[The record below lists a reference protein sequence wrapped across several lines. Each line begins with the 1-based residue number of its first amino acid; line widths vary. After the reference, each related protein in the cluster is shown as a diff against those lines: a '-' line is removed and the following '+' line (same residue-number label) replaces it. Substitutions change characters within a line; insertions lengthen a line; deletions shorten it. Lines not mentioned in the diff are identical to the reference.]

1 MQRYSLRFSSWM
13 SLLTTSSFTH
23 RISWYKN
30 VAEQKMCFYSC
41 SEFQNLVARNKNIC
55 FRFVYHQYS
64 DRRHMVQF
72 KFWWL
77 SVAILGVI
85 YLQTFWNVLVCTS
98 QSRGFKPMYQ
108 LLNKGVLFLFLI
120 RTRLFWDWCI
130 FNFRI
135 LVTHTK
141 ALWKNS
147 CVVAVF
153 WNELARFL
161 LLIANLCTGIKNW
174 SVIRIP
180 VGLLWKLACF
190 YESFLKD

>member
-77 SVAILGVI
+77 SVAILGLI
-85 YLQTFWNVLVCTS
+85 YFQTFWNVLVCTS

-120 RTRLFWDWCI
+120 RTRLFLRLMY
-130 FNFRI
+130 FQ
-135 LVTHTK
+135 LS
-141 ALWKNS
+141 NS
-147 CVVAVF
+147 CNAYKSFMKKFLCCCGVLKRIGSLFVV
-153 WNELARFL
+153 N
-161 LLIANLCTGIKNW
+161 C
-174 SVIRIP
+174 
-180 VGLLWKLACF
+180 KLV
-190 YESFLKD
+190 YRN